1 MKVHTSLGWCIH
13 DLEGTYKVGEG
24 ALMVGNAVYF
34 RVEKGAYMVEEG
46 AFRFGNGAFKN

>member
-1 MKVHTSLGWCIH
+1 MKVHTSLGWCIQ
-13 DLEGTYKVGEG
+13 DLEGKYKVGEG

-46 AFRFGNGAFKN
+46 VFRFGNGAFKN